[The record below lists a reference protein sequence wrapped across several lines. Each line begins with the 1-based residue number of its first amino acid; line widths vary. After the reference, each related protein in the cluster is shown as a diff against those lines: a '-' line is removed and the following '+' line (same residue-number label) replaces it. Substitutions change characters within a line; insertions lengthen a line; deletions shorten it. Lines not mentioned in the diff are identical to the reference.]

1 VFALVDIVTECLYV
15 SLQYCF
21 PPQRQVIDAC
31 AALAEHQVFRREDVK
46 VEPHGDNTAVPGDTA
61 ATKLEGL
68 TGWLQPSIRKEGADG
83 EVATSVKDVRSP
95 DRVLVVVG

>member
-1 VFALVDIVTECLYV
+1 MPIF

-46 VEPHGDNTAVPGDTA
+46 VEPHGDSTGDTT

-68 TGWLQPSIRKEGADG
+68 TAWLQPSIRKEEGDG
-83 EVATSVKDVRSP
+83 ENATSVKDVRSP

>member
-1 VFALVDIVTECLYV
+1 MLTLVGIVTECLYV

-46 VEPHGDNTAVPGDTA
+46 VEPHRDSTAVRGDTMSI
-61 ATKLEGL
+61 KLEGL
-68 TGWLQPSIRKEGADG
+68 TGWLQPTIKKEEVGG
-83 EVATSVKDVRSP
+83 ESATSVKDVRSP